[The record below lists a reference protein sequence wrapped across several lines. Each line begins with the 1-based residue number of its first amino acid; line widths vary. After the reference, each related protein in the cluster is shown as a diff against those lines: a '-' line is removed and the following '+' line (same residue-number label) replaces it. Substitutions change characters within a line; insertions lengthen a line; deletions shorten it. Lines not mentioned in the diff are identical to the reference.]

1 MLVLSRKDG
10 EAIRVGDEIVIT
22 VISTSAG
29 HVRLGIEAPA
39 RITIHRD
46 EIYDQI
52 AAANRSA
59 LQLPVLNEP
68 VESEEK
74 P

>member
-29 HVRLGIEAPA
+29 HVRLGIEAPS
-39 RITIHRD
+39 RVTIHRD

-59 LQLPVLNEP
+59 LQMPALNEP
-68 VESEEK
+68 VDSEEK